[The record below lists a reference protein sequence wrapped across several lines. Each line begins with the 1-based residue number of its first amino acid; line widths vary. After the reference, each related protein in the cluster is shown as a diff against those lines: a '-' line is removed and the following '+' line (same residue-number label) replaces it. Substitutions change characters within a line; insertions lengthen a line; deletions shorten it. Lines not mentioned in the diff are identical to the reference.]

1 MWRIPEDG
9 PFQIESGLF
18 SSRWMREARPGEVR
32 EALGEEP
39 QPVAAGGGGDMG
51 TMSDDELRA
60 HYEAIMGEKA
70 HHAAKRD
77 TLIDRITAKLNAD

>member
-1 MWRIPEDG
+1 
-9 PFQIESGLF
+9 
-18 SSRWMREARPGEVR
+18 MREAAPGEVR

-39 QPVAAGGGGDMG
+39 EGEPVTGGGDMG
-51 TMSDDELRA
+51 AMSDDELRA
-60 HYEAIMGEKA
+60 HYEAVMGEKA